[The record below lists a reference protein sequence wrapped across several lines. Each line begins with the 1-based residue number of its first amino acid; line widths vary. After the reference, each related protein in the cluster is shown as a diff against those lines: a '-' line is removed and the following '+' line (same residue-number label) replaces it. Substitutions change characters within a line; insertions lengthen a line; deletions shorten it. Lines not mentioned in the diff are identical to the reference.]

1 MLIPRCLSLWRLALL
16 LVLLTSIINFWKIK
30 KSNKFFPTILVCL
43 QTYIEPFILHIYGPS
58 FYIYGSVSAGRE
70 KHFKGQARVFLGPTR
85 PNEPGSIVLTCM
97 YKLTHCSWTFLCLCL
112 CICHNHIWSKW
123 TSLNKVFPL
132 KLTVAILDNGHF
144 CGLVKKARTE
154 IVLMLKKTRPQ
165 KLPCYQIWPDCN
177 FLTSRT
183 IVIVCEKKRRSEI
196 QCFAAYFKTL

>member
-1 MLIPRCLSLWRLALL
+1 M
-16 LVLLTSIINFWKIK
+16 
-30 KSNKFFPTILVCL
+30 CL

-58 FYIYGSVSAGRE
+58 FYTYGSVSAGQE
-70 KHFKGQARVFLGPTR
+70 KTFQRAGKSVPLGLTR

-97 YKLTHCSWTFLCLCL
+97 YTLTHCSWTFLCLCL
-112 CICHNHIWSKW
+112 CICHNHIWSQW
-123 TSLNKVFPL
+123 TSLNNVFPL